1 MIRLFQTERNDAKH
15 LTSLTTLQMF
25 MITCKS
31 TSVTLMIYINAGLPL
46 RRSDY
51 SKGAR
56 EQHQCY
62 FCDWR
67 EGEYDNEVELLRC
80 IGETSTRQHP

>member
-1 MIRLFQTERNDAKH
+1 
-15 LTSLTTLQMF
+15 
-25 MITCKS
+25 MITFKS

-46 RRSDY
+46 RRTDY

-67 EGEYDNEVELLRC
+67 EGEYYNDVDLLRW
-80 IGETSTRQHP
+80 IGETSTRQHTQGIGFVQRLQKHTRYHP

>member
-1 MIRLFQTERNDAKH
+1 
-15 LTSLTTLQMF
+15 
-25 MITCKS
+25 
-31 TSVTLMIYINAGLPL
+31 MIYINAGLPL
-46 RRSDY
+46 RRTDY

-67 EGEYDNEVELLRC
+67 EGENYNEVELLRW
-80 IGETSTRQHP
+80 IGETSTRQHS